1 MQQFRVRIESGINY
15 NLLREI
21 KAACESELG
30 SGRRM
35 SDAERVHLYVAAR
48 ACAEVMDLLDAHPE
62 TSFHTM
68 IDNEVAPDL
77 LQVLNSASDGARVQ
91 SASGLIQALWRV
103 TTQG

>member
-21 KAACESELG
+21 RVACDSEIG
-30 SGRRM
+30 SGRPM
-35 SDAERVHLYVAAR
+35 SDAERVHFYVTAR

-68 IDNEVAPDL
+68 IHNEVAPDL
-77 LQVLNSASDGARVQ
+77 LHVVNSASDGARVQ

-103 TTQG
+103 ATQR